1 MDYTLTVY
9 NDKAIPSDQ
18 PHPRKADV
26 DDVEIIINQCLD
38 RLEKAAIFD
47 PNAATNMPVH
57 PVSLFPEIMEFEKQQ
72 NDLDCTTLLLAILD
86 SAETELQEKAL
97 VFQAN
102 SCMGRSKT
110 TSHDDLGVMD
120 FEDTTQKS
128 SSIAVRPLDV
138 SLQVLGH
145 SSNQNTSNLRGS
157 ATCLLHGATSLY

>member
-1 MDYTLTVY
+1 
-9 NDKAIPSDQ
+9 
-18 PHPRKADV
+18 
-26 DDVEIIINQCLD
+26 
-38 RLEKAAIFD
+38 LEKAAIFD

-57 PVSLFPEIMEFEKQQ
+57 PLSLFPEIMEFQKQQ
-72 NDLDCTTLLLAILD
+72 NALDWTTLLLAILA
-86 SAETELQEKAL
+86 SEETELQEKAL

-138 SLQVLGH
+138 SLQDGMKYHH
-145 SSNQNTSNLRGS
+145 S
-157 ATCLLHGATSLY
+157 